1 MLFRSIYN
9 QYAQM
14 QAIEN
19 FNSEEIVVEQGN
31 DKESVVV
38 NGTIQPINAME
49 KLYVSV
55 VIS

>member
-1 MLFRSIYN
+1 
-9 QYAQM
+9 M